1 MPLQARGQATVAAIL
16 AATAQLIE
24 EIGHEAVTTNLIASA
39 ADVNI
44 ATLYQYFSNK
54 QAIMLELFEQQTSFR
69 TEGVGLMVERMIS
82 GESWRK
88 ALFDAVDRSV
98 QMRLSQTGGA
108 GVRLAVRSSP
118 ELHAYDREANAQVAT
133 ILIRA
138 LVQRGGLSPERAD
151 TVSRVAMEIAN
162 SCLDVW
168 SIDYSQDDMS
178 VVEECKVALE
188 AYFSRYFKD

>member
-1 MPLQARGQATVAAIL
+1 LQARGQATVAAIL
-16 AATAQLIE
+16 AATAQLID

-69 TEGVGLMVERMIS
+69 TEAVGLMVERMNS
-82 GESWRK
+82 GEYWRK

-98 QMRLSQTGGA
+98 QLRLSQTGGA

-118 ELHAYDREANAQVAT
+118 ELYTYDREANQQVAT
-133 ILIRA
+133 ILTRA

-168 SIDYSQDDMS
+168 SIDFGQDDMA
-178 VVEECKVALE
+178 VVEECKVALD